1 MGCSLWFKREGT
13 MKGITVK
20 YFEIAE
26 PSYDR
31 IKPEH
36 SFYEGILAIT
46 EKFTRE
52 LKREETPGKMGYKVY
67 YDSDGLIEKMKQF
80 DKKGNYISSTLDIQ
94 KIRRELQETKERS
107 AQEEEKHEWY
117 DYSHVLYYYNKK
129 GKLIK
134 EEDYDKDN
142 QIQYKTMYYY
152 DSKGHLKK
160 SVYYDYFESTT
171 KTVEEFSY
179 TKDGI
184 LMNSQMSKNDK
195 LQQYSKLS
203 FFNNK
208 KITIINTYDR
218 DSCMMRS
225 VELKKVCDV
234 PVQCDLQ
241 NHYLSY
247 YNIPLMKRGY
257 RYSKEKRFDI
267 DGDAEGE
274 RRYYHNKEGNLIT
287 EKFFEQYVLGLCFSR
302 FYVYRLNKNQLQ
314 NEFRYCVE
322 KDDEKRIITLFSEKD
337 YLYDRKGKLIKIAT
351 NHPLDKAKFEKLFK
365 YDKQGRL
372 MEIHDSQTGKSKLTF
387 YDEAGRIIRE
397 ETHYPDEPSPTDYST
412 YTYDKNGKLTESEF
426 SLFIKLS

>member
-1 MGCSLWFKREGT
+1 
-13 MKGITVK
+13 
-20 YFEIAE
+20 
-26 PSYDR
+26 
-31 IKPEH
+31 
-36 SFYEGILAIT
+36 
-46 EKFTRE
+46 
-52 LKREETPGKMGYKVY
+52 MGYKVY
-67 YDSDGLIEKMKQF
+67 YDRDGLIEKMKQF

-107 AQEEEKHEWY
+107 AQEEEKHERY
-117 DYSHVLYYYNKK
+117 DYSHVLHYYNKK

-208 KITIINTYDR
+208 KIAIINTYDR
-218 DSCMMRS
+218 DSCMMQS

-267 DGDAEGE
+267 DGDAERE

-287 EKFFEQYVLGLCFSR
+287 EKFFEQYVLGFCFSR

-322 KDDEKRIITLFSEKD
+322 KDDEKHIITLFSEKD
-337 YLYDRKGKLIKIAT
+337 YLYDREGKLIKIDT
-351 NHPLDKAKFEKLFK
+351 NYPLDNKRFEKSFK

-372 MEIHDSQTGKSKLTF
+372 VETHDSQAGKSKLTF

-397 ETHYPDEPSPTDYST
+397 ETHYPNEPSPFDYST
-412 YTYDKNGKLTESEF
+412 YTYDKNGKLIESEF
-426 SLFIKLS
+426 SLFIKLP

>member
-1 MGCSLWFKREGT
+1 MGNIKD
-13 MKGITVK
+13 ITVK
-20 YFEIAE
+20 YFEIEE

-52 LKREETPGKMGYKVY
+52 LKREETPGKIGYKVY
-67 YDSDGLIEKMKQF
+67 YDSDGFIEKMKQF
-80 DKKGNYISSTLDIQ
+80 DKKGNYLSSTSDIQ
-94 KIRRELQETKERS
+94 KIRRELQETIERQS
-107 AQEEEKHEWY
+107 QEEEEEIREWL

-129 GKLIK
+129 GKGVR
-134 EEDYDKDN
+134 EEVYDEN
-142 QIQYKTMYYY
+142 NEIQGKTLYYY
-152 DSKGHLKK
+152 DTNGHLKK
-160 SVYYDYFESTT
+160 LVDYDYVESTT
-171 KTVEEFSY
+171 KTVVEFSN

-208 KITIINTYDR
+208 KIAIINTYDR
-218 DSCMMRS
+218 DDCIIRS

-241 NHYLSY
+241 NHYISY

-257 RYSKEKRFDI
+257 RFSKENRFDI
-267 DGDAEGE
+267 DGDAEEE

-287 EKFFEQYVLGLCFSR
+287 KKFFEQYVLGLYFSR

-314 NEFRYCVE
+314 KESRYCVE
-322 KDDEKRIITLFSEKD
+322 KDDEKHILTLFSEKD
-337 YLYDRKGKLIKIAT
+337 YLQDREGKLIKITT
-351 NHPLDKAKFEKLFK
+351 NHPLDKEKYGKIFK
-365 YDKQGRL
+365 YNKKGQL
-372 MEIHDSQTGKSKLTF
+372 IENYDSRSGKRDLTF
-387 YDEAGRIIRE
+387 YDNEGRIIRE

-412 YTYDKNGKLTESEF
+412 YTYDKTGKLTESEF
-426 SLFIKLS
+426 SLSIKIP